1 MINNKIRVLE
11 ERVDIFDCLLMEEH
25 MGDDA
30 KSPKKRRRIL
40 NELSV
45 RSEAL
50 IITKNS
56 VNSRLR

>member
-11 ERVDIFDCLLMEEH
+11 ERIDIFDCLLMEKEH
-25 MGDDA
+25 MGDGA
-30 KSPKKRRRIL
+30 KPPKKRRIP

-50 IITKNS
+50 IITKK
-56 VNSRLR
+56 L